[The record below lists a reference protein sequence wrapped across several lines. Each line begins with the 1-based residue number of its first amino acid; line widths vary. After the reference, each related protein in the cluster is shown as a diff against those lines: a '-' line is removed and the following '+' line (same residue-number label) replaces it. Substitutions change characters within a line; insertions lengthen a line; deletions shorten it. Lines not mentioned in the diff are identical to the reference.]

1 MAITGTVVA
10 GREALIPLTVVGF
23 RGRTTEIEAVIDT
36 GFTGHLTLP
45 LNLARSLDLPL
56 LGSRYVTLANGMTT
70 SLDVYRA
77 TVLWEGTERLVRA
90 FASEGAPLVGMYL
103 LYGSEVRLRVVDGGS
118 VVIEPLS

>member
-10 GREALIPLTVVGF
+10 GREAVIPLTVVGF
-23 RGRTTEIEAVIDT
+23 RGRTTVIEAVIDT

-45 LNLARSLDLPL
+45 LNLTRSLDLPL
-56 LGSRYVTLANGMTT
+56 LGSRYVTLANGATA

-77 TVLWEGTERLVRA
+77 AVLWEGTERLVRA
-90 FASEGAPLVGMYL
+90 FVSEGTPLVGMYL

>member
-1 MAITGTVVA
+1 VAITGTVVA
-10 GREALIPLTVVGF
+10 GREAIIPLTIVGF
-23 RGRTTEIEAVIDT
+23 RGQTAEIEAVVDT

-45 LNLARSLDLPL
+45 PDLAHGLDLPL
-56 LGSRYVTLANGMTT
+56 LGSRYVTLANGMST

-90 FASEGAPLVGMYL
+90 FASEGYPLVGMYL

-118 VVIEPLS
+118 VVIEALS